1 MIDKLDNTVINVS
14 GTDLNDYFYNEISSV
29 CLDMG
34 GDIGTIIDIDIKNLF
49 KQLPPIHITGD
60 GKTAQNLFNDYS
72 ALIKIGKITNDEINN
87 MSDMFHGCQ
96 SLEDVDLS
104 ELNTSKVT
112 NMSGMFSNCYNLKN
126 LDLSNFDTSN
136 VTDMSSM
143 FQNSE
148 SLTNVILS
156 SFDTSKVT
164 NMRNMFFN
172 YFYERTALLKSLDL
186 SNFNTSNV
194 TDMSSM
200 FNGRQG
206 LMNLNISNF
215 DFTNVTS
222 YSNMFNK
229 VPTDCY
235 ILVKDAIA
243 KEWITS
249 KFPDLTNVHY
259 VGEE

>member
-1 MIDKLDNTVINVS
+1 MIDKLENTVINVS
-14 GTDLNDYFYNEISSV
+14 GSDLNDYFYNEISSI
-29 CLDMG
+29 CLDNG
-34 GDIGTIIDIDIKNLF
+34 GDIGTIIDIDLKELF

-87 MSDMFHGCQ
+87 MSYMFHGCQ

-104 ELNTSKVT
+104 ELNTS
-112 NMSGMFSNCYNLKN
+112 
-126 LDLSNFDTSN
+126 N
-136 VTDMSSM
+136 VTDMSGM
-143 FQNSE
+143 F
-148 SLTNVILS
+148 
-156 SFDTSKVT
+156 D
-164 NMRNMFFN
+164 
-172 YFYERTALLKSLDL
+172 
-186 SNFNTSNV
+186 
-194 TDMSSM
+194 
-200 FNGRQG
+200 GRQA

-222 YSNMFNK
+222 YSNMFDN

-235 ILVKDAIA
+235 ILVKDATA

-249 KFPDLTNVHY
+249 RFSDLTNVHY

>member
-14 GTDLNDYFYNEISSV
+14 GSDLNDYFYNEISSV

-34 GDIGTIIDIDIKNLF
+34 GDIGTIIEIDIKKLF
-49 KQLPPIHITGD
+49 KQLPPIHIAGD
-60 GKTAQNLFNDYS
+60 GKTAQNLFNEYS

-87 MSDMFHGCQ
+87 MSYMFHGCQ

-126 LDLSNFDTSN
+126 LDLSNFNTSN
-136 VTDMSSM
+136 VTDMSGM

-164 NMRNMFFN
+164 TMRNMFLNAFH
-172 YFYERTALLKSLDL
+172 ERIALLKSLDL

-200 FNGRQG
+200 FDGRQA

-222 YSNMFNK
+222 YSNMFDN

-235 ILVKDAIA
+235 ILVKDATA
-243 KEWITS
+243 KKWIIS
-249 KFPDLTNVHY
+249 KFPNLTNVHY